1 MYINKILIS
10 IFTLTVSMLNISFT
24 NAIVSGKTVIS
35 MWKFGGPQH
44 ERAYIQKKN
53 KEFEEQN
60 PDITIEWSYQNYG
73 SKREKVIAGNA
84 VNELPDIIA
93 LDGQSIPEFA
103 EMGIIL
109 PLDKINPGMVNKW
122 EKDYP
127 AEIWK
132 TNMYNGHLYSVS
144 TYVDATTFLVY
155 NKKMFRE
162 AGITD
167 SNGKARPPKNWKEL
181 LVIAKK
187 LTKNGIYGMA
197 LPASGHN
204 LDVNMLEGIAY
215 RNGGRW
221 LVDGKVQVN
230 GKGFVDALN
239 LYKDLVPY
247 APSGYMETNFRTGA
261 EMFFQGK
268 TAMAITE
275 SFAPILK
282 AQFDVSP
289 DFEYNLSSFPDKK
302 NKSGKFERANFLM
315 TPTYALMVTRQVKN
329 KKAVMKFL
337 DYWNSY
343 EAQKGWSGSVITG
356 RIPTLKKNLNSD
368 TFADVYPDLAS
379 EYRSGTLFNGA
390 LPQEGFVGLTECTK
404 ALSEGMQEALLNV
417 ASAEEAL
424 NNTQKTCQKV
434 IDRAKN

>member
-1 MYINKILIS
+1 MYINKLLITIL
-10 IFTLTVSMLNISFT
+10 TLTVLILNFSFL
-24 NAIVSGKTVIS
+24 NATASDKTVIS

-53 KEFEEQN
+53 KEFEKQN
-60 PDITIEWSYQNYG
+60 PNITIEWSYQNYG

-109 PLDKINPGMVNKW
+109 PLDKINPEMVSKW
-122 EKDYP
+122 ERDYP

-187 LTKNGIYGMA
+187 LTKNGVYGMA

-230 GKGFVDALN
+230 GKGFIDALN

-289 DFEYNLSSFPDKK
+289 DFEYNLSSFPDKQT
-302 NKSGKFERANFLM
+302 KSGKFERANFLM

-337 DYWNSY
+337 NFWNTY

-356 RIPTLKKNLNSD
+356 RIPTLKKNLSSD
-368 TFADVYPDLAS
+368 TFAEVYPDLAS
-379 EYRSGTLFNGA
+379 EYRAGTLFNGA
-390 LPQEGFVGLTECTK
+390 LPQEGFIGLTECTK

-424 NNTQKTCQKV
+424 NNTQRTCQKV
-434 IDRAKN
+434 INRAKN